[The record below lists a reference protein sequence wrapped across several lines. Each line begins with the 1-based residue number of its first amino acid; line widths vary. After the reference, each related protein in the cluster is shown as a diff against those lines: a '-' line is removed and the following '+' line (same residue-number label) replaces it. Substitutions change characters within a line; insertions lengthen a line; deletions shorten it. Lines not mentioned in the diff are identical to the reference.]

1 MATRKAKKKGS
12 KYKVK
17 LSKQQRERKK
27 RAEHAAIRLIARQE
41 KITEKEA
48 RRLYK
53 DAIIEVIFERPTKY
67 ATRRFI
73 EISPHQW
80 REIPKGK
87 KFKEVNAVGPVR
99 SVGYISR
106 ITKLK
111 RYWEFVNLMA
121 EEYGTSIP
129 EARRK
134 IKEKEISIREL
145 YEFYFAPRE
154 KKG

>member
-1 MATRKAKKKGS
+1 MAKKPKGG

-17 LSKQQRERKK
+17 LSKQQKERKK
-27 RAEHAAIRLIARQE
+27 RAQAAAIRMIAKQE
-41 KITEKEA
+41 GLTEKQA
-48 RRLYK
+48 RRRYK

-73 EISPHQW
+73 EITPGKF

-87 KFKEVNAVGPVR
+87 AFREINAEGPVR
-99 SVGYISR
+99 NIGYISR

-121 EEYGTSIP
+121 EEYGTDIK

-134 IKEKEISIREL
+134 IKEKEISIKEL
-145 YEFYFAPRE
+145 YEFYFVPLE